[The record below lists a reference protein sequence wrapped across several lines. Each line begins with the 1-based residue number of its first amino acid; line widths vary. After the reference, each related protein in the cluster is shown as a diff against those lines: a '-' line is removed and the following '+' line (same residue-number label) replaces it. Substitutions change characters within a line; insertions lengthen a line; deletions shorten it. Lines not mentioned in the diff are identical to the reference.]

1 MPNPSIRFDIV
12 SAVPQLLTSFLE
24 HSIVGRARTKELVEL
39 HVHNLHD
46 YATDRFRHIDD
57 TPYGGGAGMIL
68 QCEPVFACIESL
80 MAQRT
85 YDAVV
90 YLCPDGE
97 QLTQTVA
104 NQLSMH
110 RNVILLA
117 GHYKGIDQRIRDV
130 LVTREISIGDYVL
143 SGGELPA
150 AVLVDAITRLIP
162 GVISDAESLLE
173 DSFMTGLLDAPHYT
187 KPADFRG
194 MMVPDILRSG
204 DHAKI
209 SAWRHEQ
216 ALAKTRAR
224 RPDLLDATEGQA

>member
-1 MPNPSIRFDIV
+1 MRFDLV
-12 SAVPQLLTSFLE
+12 SAVPQLMTSFME
-24 HSIVGRARTKELVEL
+24 HSIVGRARQKGLVDV

-68 QCEPVFACIESL
+68 QCEPVFACIEAL
-80 MAQRT
+80 KAERE
-85 YDAVV
+85 YDEVI

-97 QLTQTVA
+97 LLTQECA
-104 NQLSMH
+104 NQISLQ

-150 AVLVDAITRLIP
+150 AVVVDCVARLIP

-194 MMVPDILRSG
+194 MVVPEVLRSG

-209 SAWRHEQ
+209 KTWRHEQ
-216 ALAKTRAR
+216 ALLKTQQR
-224 RPDLLDATEGQA
+224 RPDLLDDGASA